1 MRRGLPGG
9 YELDD
14 DVERIDVDAV
24 HRYLSEESYW
34 AKGRSRE
41 RMERAI
47 ANSARVVGLYL
58 NDEEVGF
65 ARVVSD
71 GVQMAYLADVYV
83 DSRHRGRGLGV
94 ELIRE
99 AVDNGPH
106 ADLLWMLGTRDAHE
120 LYGRFGFG
128 RPDERWLTRHRPSS

>member
-1 MRRGLPGG
+1 LRRGLPGG

-14 DVERIDVDAV
+14 DVARIDVDAV

-47 ANSARVVGLYL
+47 ANSARVVGLYTEGEL
-58 NDEEVGF
+58 VGF

-106 ADLLWMLGTRDAHE
+106 ADLLWMLGTLDAHE
-120 LYGRFGFG
+120 LYERFGFG